1 VRKAGDSGAA
11 YNARSDDKP
20 DAKMTPATTAPA
32 SADVIIIGGGAAGL
46 MCAIVAGRR
55 GRRVRV
61 IEHAN
66 RCGKKILMSGGGRCN
81 FTNTGTTAANFISGN
96 PHFCKSALARYTP
109 QHFIEMVECHG
120 IAYHEKELGQLFC
133 DESSKLI
140 VKMLL
145 DECVAA
151 GVRIDTGCSVDR
163 IERIE
168 EGFRVQTTLGELHA
182 PSLVVA
188 TGGLSIPSMGATG
201 FGYEL
206 ARQFGH
212 TVLPTRAG
220 LVPLTLTGK
229 HQERLA
235 DLSGVALPVTARC
248 NGREFSNFMLI
259 THRGV
264 SGPSILQVSSYW
276 NVGDALH
283 LDLMPQGDAFDALK
297 QLQAKRPAAELRNA
311 LGELFPKRFA
321 ERLCEVWFPSRP
333 MRQYNDPELRAIAEQ
348 LQHWPLIAN
357 GTEGY
362 RTAEVTLGGV
372 DTAEVSSNTM
382 QSKRVPGLYFIGEVV
397 DVTGWLGGYNFQ
409 WAWASGHAAGMVA

>member
-1 VRKAGDSGAA
+1 
-11 YNARSDDKP
+11 
-20 DAKMTPATTAPA
+20 MTPTTTAPA
-32 SADVIIIGGGAAGL
+32 TADVIVIGGGAAGL
-46 MCAIVAGRR
+46 MCARVAGLR

-81 FTNTGTTAANFISGN
+81 FTNHGTTAANFISAN

-109 QHFIEMVECHG
+109 QHFIEMVERHG

-133 DESSKLI
+133 NDSSKQI

-145 DECVAA
+145 DECTDA
-151 GVRIDTGCSVDR
+151 GVRIDTQCSVESVGR
-163 IERIE
+163 IDDS
-168 EGFRVQTTLGELHA
+168 FRVRTTLGEMHA
-182 PSLVVA
+182 PALVVA

-220 LVPLTLTGK
+220 LVPLTLSGK

-235 DLSGVALPVTARC
+235 DLSGVALPITARC

-264 SGPSILQVSSYW
+264 SGPSILQISSYW
-276 NVGDALH
+276 NLGDALH
-283 LDLMPQGDAFDALK
+283 LDLLPQGDAFEILK
-297 QLQAKRPAAELRNA
+297 EQRSRRPAAELRTA

-321 ERLCEVWFPSRP
+321 ERLCDIGFPSRP
-333 MRQYNDPELRAIAEQ
+333 MRQFNDPELRAIAAQ
-348 LQHWPLIAN
+348 LQQWPLIAS

-372 DTAEVSSNTM
+372 DTDELSSSTM

-397 DVTGWLGGYNFQ
+397 DVTGWLGGYNFH
-409 WAWASGHAAGMVA
+409 WAWASGHAAGSAV

>member
-1 VRKAGDSGAA
+1 
-11 YNARSDDKP
+11 
-20 DAKMTPATTAPA
+20 MTASSTTASA
-32 SADVIIIGGGAAGL
+32 STVDVIIIGGGAAGL
-46 MCAIVAGRR
+46 MCAIVAGQR
-55 GRRVRV
+55 GQRVRV

-81 FTNTGTTAANFISGN
+81 FTNTGTTAANFISNN

-109 QHFIEMVECHG
+109 QHFTAMVERHG

-145 DECVAA
+145 DECAEA
-151 GVRIDTGCSVDR
+151 GVRIDTQCSV
-163 IERIE
+163 ERVE
-168 EGFRVQTTLGELHA
+168 KTDDGFRVRTTQGELHA
-182 PSLVVA
+182 RSLVVA
-188 TGGLSIPSMGATG
+188 SGGLSIPSLGATG
-201 FGYEL
+201 FGYEI

-229 HQERLA
+229 HQERFA
-235 DLSGVALPVTARC
+235 DLSGVALPITAHC
-248 NGREFSNFMLI
+248 NNQEFSNFMLI

-264 SGPSILQVSSYW
+264 SGPSILQISSYW
-276 NVGDALH
+276 NIGDALH
-283 LDLMPQGDAFDALK
+283 LDLLPQGDAFVLLK
-297 QLQAKRPAAELRNA
+297 ELQTKRPAAELRTA

-321 ERLCEVWFPSRP
+321 ERLCEVWFESRP
-333 MRQYNDPELRAIAEQ
+333 MRQFNDPELRAIAKQ
-348 LQHWPLIAN
+348 LQQFPLIAS

-372 DTAEVSSNTM
+372 DTDELSSSTM
-382 QSKRVPGLYFIGEVV
+382 QSKRVLGLYFIGEVM

-409 WAWASGHAAGMVA
+409 WAWASGHAAGLVV

>member
-1 VRKAGDSGAA
+1 MTASPTAATAAAASTSAASKGAA
-11 YNARSDDKP
+11 SKDD
-20 DAKMTPATTAPA
+20 
-32 SADVIIIGGGAAGL
+32 ADVIVIGGGAAGL
-46 MCAIVAGRR
+46 MCAIVAGQR

-81 FTNTGTTAANFISGN
+81 FTNTGTSAANFISAN

-109 QHFIEMVECHG
+109 QHFIAMVERHG

-145 DECVAA
+145 DECADA
-151 GVRIDTGCSVDR
+151 GVRIDTQCSVECVEKIDD
-163 IERIE
+163 
-168 EGFRVQTTLGELHA
+168 GFRVRTSTQGELRA
-182 PSLVVA
+182 ASLVVA

-206 ARQFGH
+206 ARQFEH
-212 TVLPTRAG
+212 KVLPTRAG

-229 HQERLA
+229 HQERFA
-235 DLSGVALPVTARC
+235 DLSGVALPITAQC
-248 NGREFSNFMLI
+248 NGKEFSNFMLI

-264 SGPSILQVSSYW
+264 SGPSILQISSYW

-283 LDLMPQGDAFDALK
+283 LDLLPQGDAFSLLK
-297 QLQAKRPAAELRNA
+297 ELQAKRPAAELRNA

-321 ERLCEVWFPSRP
+321 ERLCEVWFESRP
-333 MRQYNDPELRAIAEQ
+333 MRQFNDPELRAMAKH
-348 LQHWPLIAN
+348 LQQFPLVAS

-372 DTAEVSSNTM
+372 DTDELSSSTM
-382 QSKRVPGLYFIGEVV
+382 QSKRIPGLFFIGEVI

-409 WAWASGHAAGMVA
+409 WAWASGHAAGVVV

>member
-1 VRKAGDSGAA
+1 MTASQTAA
-11 YNARSDDKP
+11 
-20 DAKMTPATTAPA
+20 TATTA
-32 SADVIIIGGGAAGL
+32 STADVDVIVIGGGAAGL
-46 MCAIVAGRR
+46 MCAIVAGQR

-109 QHFIEMVECHG
+109 QHFIAMVERHG

-145 DECVAA
+145 DECAEA
-151 GVRIDTGCSVDR
+151 GVRIDTQCGVESVEKTDD
-163 IERIE
+163 
-168 EGFRVQTTLGELHA
+168 GFRVRTTQGELRA
-182 PSLVVA
+182 TSLVVA
-188 TGGLSIPSMGATG
+188 TGGLSIPSMGASG

-212 TVLPTRAG
+212 TVLATRAG

-229 HQERLA
+229 HQERFA
-235 DLSGVALPVTARC
+235 DLSGVALPVTAQC
-248 NGREFSNFMLI
+248 NGEEFSNFMLI

-264 SGPSILQVSSYW
+264 SGPSILQISSYW

-283 LDLMPQGDAFDALK
+283 LDLLPQGDAFALLK
-297 QLQAKRPAAELRNA
+297 DLQAKRPAAELRTV

-321 ERLCEVWFPSRP
+321 ERLCEVWFESRP
-333 MRQYNDPELRAIAEQ
+333 MRQFNDPQLRAIAKQ
-348 LQHWPLIAN
+348 LQQFPLIAS

-372 DTAEVSSNTM
+372 DTDELSSSTM
-382 QSKRVPGLYFIGEVV
+382 QSKRVPGLYFIGEVM

-409 WAWASGHAAGMVA
+409 WAWASGHAAGLVV